1 MNSFRTETPCGS
13 APFLS
18 ITASSHQNPELVD
31 YQQPLLSVAAM
42 LNRGYGRGIVASI
55 ITGGGSQ
62 WDHVDSKSA
71 QPGATPGLPAMHLS
85 PDISRWAGPGQAL
98 EIRLLIFQPYF
109 MDNEVKCDC
118 ELDNNPVLSPSRA
131 GCG

>member
-71 QPGATPGLPAMHLS
+71 QPGATPGLPARSLS
-85 PDISRWAGPGQAL
+85 PEISRQTGQGHAL
-98 EIRLLIFQPYF
+98 GIRLLLSRPYSK
-109 MDNEVKCDC
+109 DNEVKCDRQ
-118 ELDNNPVLSPSRA
+118 LDKNPALSPS
-131 GCG
+131 GTGGG